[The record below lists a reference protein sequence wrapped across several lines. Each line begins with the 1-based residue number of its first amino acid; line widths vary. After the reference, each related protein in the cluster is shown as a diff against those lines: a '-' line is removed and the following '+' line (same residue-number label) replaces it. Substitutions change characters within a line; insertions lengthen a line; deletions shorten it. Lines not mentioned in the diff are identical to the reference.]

1 MVEQVIGTAS
11 MSQQAFEQFRELVLD
26 DDALQAQLRPGRNLS
41 EFLPVALKLARE
53 RGIDIDADDVQTA
66 WQAAQRA
73 WIVRWI

>member
-1 MVEQVIGTAS
+1 

-26 DDALQAQLRPGRNLS
+26 DDALQAELRPARNLS
-41 EFLPVALKLARE
+41 ELVPLVLTLARE
-53 RGIDIDADDVQTA
+53 RGMQIDAQDVEAA